1 MMKKLFSAFLVLTML
16 FACASQ
22 VYAAETGL
30 APSTVS
36 VSPEVAERVYAEFVV
51 GRMTS
56 EEDM

>member
-36 VSPEVAERVYAEFVV
+36 VSPEVEGRVL
-51 GRMTS
+51 
-56 EEDM
+56 